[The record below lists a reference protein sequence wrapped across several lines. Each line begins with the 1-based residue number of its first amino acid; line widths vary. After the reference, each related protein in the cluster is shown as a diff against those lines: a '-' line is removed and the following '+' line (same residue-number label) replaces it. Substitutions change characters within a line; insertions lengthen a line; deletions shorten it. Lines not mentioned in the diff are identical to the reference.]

1 MNIGIVTSYVI
12 GGFMLI
18 SILAFNISLN
28 TTGQETTISTINQ
41 EKRDNLVELISCDF
55 NGLGYSDDVFNN
67 EPIATSERN
76 RIEFRT
82 SPACVDN
89 GDNTSGELVTLYA
102 DSTAFVSSTTNP
114 NDFYLYREDK
124 NGTTRF
130 LVTYFKLKYYKRDVS
145 SGNWEEQS
153 DPAGSGTS
161 QRGIKVRVEIMIESE
176 EPIRISPQGDYIYH
190 RTAWTRE
197 FLPNIMNHPWN

>member
-28 TTGQETTISTINQ
+28 TTSQETTISTINQ
-41 EKRDNLVELISCDF
+41 EKRDNLVQLLSCDF

-67 EPIATSERN
+67 DPIQVSEDDE
-76 RIEFRT
+76 IEFRT
-82 SPACVDN
+82 SPACVDGGN
-89 GDNTSGELVTLYA
+89 DTSGELVTLYA
-102 DSTAFVSSTTNP
+102 NSSNLATSTTNP

-124 NGTTRF
+124 NGTSRF
-130 LVTYFKLKYYKRDVS
+130 LVTHFELVYFRKNIVS
-145 SGNWEEQS
+145 GDWDEVAN
-153 DPAGSGTS
+153 PASLLS
-161 QRGIKVRVEIMIESE
+161 QREIKIRVEIMIESE
-176 EPIRISPQGDYIYH
+176 EPIRISPQGVYIYH

-197 FLPNIMNHPWN
+197 FIPNIMNHPWN

>member
-18 SILAFNISLN
+18 SILAFNINLN

-41 EKRDNLVELISCDF
+41 EKRDNLVQLLSCDF

-67 EPIATSERN
+67 TPISEGSEYE
-76 RIEFRT
+76 IEFRT
-82 SPACVDN
+82 SPACVDS
-89 GDNTSGELVTLYA
+89 GDDTSGEIVRLYA
-102 DSTAFVSSTTNP
+102 DPTDLVGETTNP
-114 NDFYLYREDK
+114 NDFYLYRVDK
-124 NGTTRF
+124 NGTSRY
-130 LVTYFKLKYYKRDVS
+130 LVTYFYITYYQKNILT
-145 SGNWEEQS
+145 GNWDEES
-153 DPAGSGTS
+153 SPHTLPS
-161 QRGIKVRVEIMIESE
+161 QREIKIRVETMIESE

-197 FLPNIMNHPWN
+197 FIPNVMNHPWN